1 MRVDF
6 DVRKTTSAFFEQVK
20 DGYWDNEDVIR
31 DLLNWLSE
39 DEVERF
45 VVQYEYM
52 DTDDVWGPDK

>member
-45 VVQYEYM
+45 VV
-52 DTDDVWGPDK
+52 

>member
-1 MRVDF
+1 MVMSNA
-6 DVRKTTSAFFEQVK
+6 RKITEAFFEQVK

-52 DTDDVWGPDK
+52 DTDDVWGKDR

>member
-1 MRVDF
+1 MGDA
-6 DVRKTTSAFFEQVK
+6 RKVTEAFFERVK
-20 DGYWDNEDVIR
+20 DGFWDNEDVIR

-52 DTDDVWGPDK
+52 DTDDVWGPDR